1 MKRLAI
7 PLISLTVLTG
17 PAFAAPPASQD
28 ACLEQAF
35 ALAEKAQGKKL
46 AKAAQEKVES
56 LLSGLETKCTSGDMA
71 GAEAAIKGVEAAIE
85 GK

>member
-1 MKRLAI
+1 MKRLTLALFSI
-7 PLISLTVLTG
+7 TIVTG

-28 ACLEQAF
+28 ACLEQSF

-46 AKAAQEKVES
+46 AKAAQEKVEG
-56 LLSGLETKCTSGDMA
+56 LLSDLEGKCTAGDMA
-71 GAEAAIKGVEAAIE
+71 GAEADIKAIEAAIE

>member
-1 MKRLAI
+1 MKRHALA
-7 PLISLTVLTG
+7 LFSLMVLTG

-46 AKAAQEKVES
+46 AKAAQEKVEN
-56 LLSGLETKCTSGDMA
+56 LLSDLETKCTSGDMA
-71 GAEAAIKGVEAAIE
+71 GAETDIKGVEAAIE